1 MTSVD
6 KCRARFDAA
15 REAFGIQEG
24 QPTPTEN
31 YITMIVK
38 TVGEVLFTLRYGVEK
53 GKGNLIGP
61 IIEDP

>member
-1 MTSVD
+1 MASVD
-6 KCRARFDAA
+6 ECRARFDAA
-15 REAFGIQEG
+15 REAFEVQED
-24 QPTPTEN
+24 QPTEN